1 MSRLRAHLYTVD
13 TQTHSTLVEVGQV
26 LRESGISADRRHGG
40 ASSALRWIV
49 ADWLKRGGA
58 SHVKALERARREGL
72 PCPGGRW
79 SVSAAC
85 RMIVRGWHARIIAEA
100 VELAGGAADAAAP
113 AAGEGHD

>member
-1 MSRLRAHLYTVD
+1 MP
-13 TQTHSTLVEVGQV
+13 
-26 LRESGISADRRHGG
+26 
-40 ASSALRWIV
+40 
-49 ADWLKRGGA
+49 KRN
-58 SHVKALERARREGL
+58 

-113 AAGEGHD
+113 AVSVEEEP

>member
-1 MSRLRAHLYTVD
+1 MKHRLTPIRALTLDDATVQILRDFAD
-13 TQTHSTLVEVGQV
+13 T
-26 LRESGISADRRHGG
+26 
-40 ASSALRWIV
+40 
-49 ADWLKRGGA
+49 
-58 SHVKALERARREGL
+58 ARREGL

-113 AAGEGHD
+113 AAGGGHE